1 MDGKSVAE
9 IIGTPLSENKMVA
22 KIGEGAI
29 DKLYGEDDMISNT
42 AGYTKAHTTKDT
54 KRIRDAIRKWGVNNT
69 TVTSMERGYGSLRKN
84 TGSFE
89 VNPEVKIVC
98 TDNDGNVQ
106 FVGYGYYDIGLGS
119 NSTKGGAYLGNY
131 KTRGG
136 AKLSGKMTETR
147 IPYNIGVYI
156 PSNDEN
162 ATSAEYIPGFRGLVG
177 NTTSL
182 DRTPEYSNQE
192 TNMFPDYN
200 RWSAFGVWDTDLT
213 SKRLHGKASEYLGT
227 YGNVY
232 TGDDADDLLL
242 DDEE

>member
-9 IIGTPLSENKMVA
+9 IIGTPLSDNKMVA

-29 DKLYGEDDMISNT
+29 DKIFGKEDIITNT
-42 AGYTKAHTTKDT
+42 AGYTKTHTTVDT
-54 KRIRDAIRKWGVNNT
+54 KKIRDAIKKWGVNNT
-69 TVTSMERGYGSLRKN
+69 TITSMERGYGSLRKN

-98 TDNDGNVQ
+98 TDDKGNVQ

-119 NSTKGGAYLGNY
+119 NSTKGGAYLGDY
-131 KTRGG
+131 KTTGG
-136 AKLSGKMTETR
+136 AIDLGNMTGSQPRLRVGDNMYGGPVE
-147 IPYNIGVYI
+147 IGVQRT
-156 PSNDEN
+156 P
-162 ATSAEYIPGFRGLVG
+162 GLVY
-177 NTTSL
+177 
-182 DRTPEYSNQE
+182 TPEQSAQE
-192 TNMFPDYN
+192 YNMFPDYN

-213 SKRLHGKASEYLGT
+213 SKRLHAGASEKLGT

-232 TGDDADDLLL
+232 SRDYDDDLLL